1 MPEVIVEIVEEVTHH
16 SGSAIVNLQTVKDM
30 HNRNFSPR
38 EQPASIEKAY
48 MKQTIQSILEVADS
62 LLERSQ
68 TEAAEEQLIE
78 EFLNLHLECSGVEPE
93 IKPLDDSS
101 HTAEFLEETDDF
113 QAVGE
118 TLPPQHDLGAEID
131 EILLAASP
139 EREVEETKVEVEL
152 VSPEYEE
159 DVVLRMRLE
168 EIDANSF

>member
-1 MPEVIVEIVEEVTHH
+1 MPEVIVEIVEEVIH
-16 SGSAIVNLQTVKDM
+16 SGSTIVNLQTVRDM
-30 HNRNFSPR
+30 HNRNFSAR

-68 TEAAEEQLIE
+68 TEAEEQLIE
-78 EFLNLHLECSGVEPE
+78 EFLNLHLECSVEPPIE

-101 HTAEFLEETDDF
+101 RTAEFLEETDF
-113 QAVGE
+113 QAIGE
-118 TLPPQHDLGAEID
+118 TLPTQHDLGAEVD

-152 VSPEYEE
+152 ISPEYEE
-159 DVVLRMRLE
+159 DVIRMRLE
-168 EIDANSF
+168 EIDDNSF

>member
-16 SGSAIVNLQTVKDM
+16 SGSTIVNLQTVKDM
-30 HNRNFSPR
+30 NNRNFSPR

-68 TEAAEEQLIE
+68 TEAEEQLIE
-78 EFLNLHLECSGVEPE
+78 EFLNLHLECSGVEPK

-101 HTAEFLEETDDF
+101 HTAEFLEETDHF
-113 QAVGE
+113 QAVDE

-152 VSPEYEE
+152 ISPEYEE